1 MPRGSRSNAECKLAP
16 VTRLRVAH
24 REVRDVEEPDLVAGA
39 SSRGRAVLPRRV
51 CESAMRVGVPI
62 GCGEVAAGAS
72 QDEKARQDVKHEWHG
87 MRRPVIAKGYEIS

>member
-1 MPRGSRSNAECKLAP
+1 
-16 VTRLRVAH
+16 
-24 REVRDVEEPDLVAGA
+24 
-39 SSRGRAVLPRRV
+39 
-51 CESAMRVGVPI
+51 MRVGVPI